1 MIKAINRNAIKSV
14 LGGVRVQTWTIRI
27 YVIREVVNFN
37 LHYKQT
43 NKQKTNYISKLK
55 WAWQAHFLTH
65 ILVILKNCVFLED
78 KQMILV

>member
-37 LHYKQT
+37 LHYKQR
-43 NKQKTNYISKLK
+43 NKQMLRRGAYTLRY
-55 WAWQAHFLTH
+55 FLRRARKSGTIH
-65 ILVILKNCVFLED
+65 SRGG
-78 KQMILV
+78 

>member
-43 NKQKTNYISKLK
+43 NKQTNSLK
-55 WAWQAHFLTH
+55 MH
-65 ILVILKNCVFLED
+65 IPPKSNKEIFDSLKNC
-78 KQMILV
+78 

>member
-43 NKQKTNYISKLK
+43 NKQSLAST
-55 WAWQAHFLTH
+55 FL
-65 ILVILKNCVFLED
+65 VR
-78 KQMILV
+78 

>member
-43 NKQKTNYISKLK
+43 MSKDSSVSLLIWNRQAIS
-55 WAWQAHFLTH
+55 
-65 ILVILKNCVFLED
+65 
-78 KQMILV
+78 